1 MTASSPFLLVKQL
14 QGDILRLLSGLDI
27 TELETKERQAVEDLR
42 NNLVDARIEI
52 QDYEL
57 AETREHQLRNAKAAK
72 EYLHSIERLITSNPA
87 GIFGPVEFAHLTA
100 CISQITDR
108 IV

>member
-1 MTASSPFLLVKQL
+1 MTISSPFLLVKQL
-14 QGDILRLLSGLDI
+14 QGDILRLLMSVDVTSLDI
-27 TELETKERQAVEDLR
+27 KEQQAVEDLR
-42 NNLVDARIEI
+42 NNLIDARLEI

-72 EYLHSIERLITSNPA
+72 EYLQTVEKLIISNPA